1 MKRVLSITFLVLC
14 SAVIAS
20 ALQHK
25 TGTLKGKI
33 ENDKGK
39 PIAEADVRVMSS
51 RTRNIKE
58 AKTDNLGTYS
68 FELEPDDYTIS
79 FDADGFQGGTLR
91 DMQQVEEG
99 KETKVKTIQLAKA
112 RRTSLLRGAVFDSE
126 GHSLAGVRLKLV
138 RVPTS
143 DEIKESK
150 KVQSLSMSYVT
161 NNRGEFA
168 FRLPSMRARYQVTAT
183 LSGYKSETKSIDV
196 EENEAVPLA
205 FSLEPLKK

>member
-1 MKRVLSITFLVLC
+1 MKRALSITFLVFC
-14 SAVIAS
+14 FGVIAS
-20 ALQHK
+20 AWQHK

-33 ENDKGK
+33 ESEKGK
-39 PIAEADVRVMSS
+39 PIAQADVRVMSS
-51 RTRNIKE
+51 RTRAVKE
-58 AKTDNLGTYS
+58 AKTDEFGSYS

-91 DMQQVEEG
+91 EMQQVEEG

-126 GHSLAGVRLKLV
+126 GRSLAGVRLKLA
-138 RVPTS
+138 RVPTM

-150 KVQSLSMSYVT
+150 KVQSLSMSYIT

-168 FRLPSMRARYQVTAT
+168 FRLPSVRARYQITAT
-183 LSGYKSETKSIDV
+183 LSGYKPETKNV
-196 EENEAVPLA
+196 EVNEDEAVPLS